1 MEDWLHTD
9 LKDMRNEIVRLNENV
24 VKRIDNIDKRLA
36 RLEGFKKATIAI
48 IPIIFTGIGALF
60 AIHIF

>member
-1 MEDWLHTD
+1 
-9 LKDMRNEIVRLNENV
+9 MRNEIVRLNENV